1 MTVETPTPSETL
13 LLPLVEP
20 AADERPSCAAT
31 SALLPL
37 RAANCVLLL
46 FVDDVLDVTLARL
59 GAAVFAVP
67 CSRQEVTPC
76 RQNARQG

>member
-1 MTVETPTPSETL
+1 MRCNV
-13 LLPLVEP
+13 
-20 AADERPSCAAT
+20 CAA
-31 SALLPL
+31 AGLPDAQLLLPL